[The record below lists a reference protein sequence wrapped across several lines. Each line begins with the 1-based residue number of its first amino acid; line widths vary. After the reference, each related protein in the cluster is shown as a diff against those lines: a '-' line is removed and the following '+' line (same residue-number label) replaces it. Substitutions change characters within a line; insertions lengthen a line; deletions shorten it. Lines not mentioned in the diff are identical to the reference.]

1 MTNSPLDL
9 LPGYKGYKDL
19 EARRESDKQ
28 ARLAVAAELARHT
41 AQISQVQNDALR
53 EGGLAFM
60 DQLGGLKTA
69 IQTLADKISAAPR
82 GYTGLFAARN
92 IQAETLDQV
101 LGFDRELLNEAT
113 ALGPAIESVEQAMLA
128 GAGQQAAIKAA
139 QTAVKSVA
147 KTFEKRAKILA
158 GE

>member
-41 AQISQVQNDALR
+41 AQLTSAQNDALR
-53 EGGLAFM
+53 EGGIAYM
-60 DQLGGLKTA
+60 DALGTLKTA

-82 GYTGLFAARN
+82 GYTGLFATHN
-92 IQAETLDQV
+92 IQADTLDQV
-101 LGFDRELLNEAT
+101 TAFDRELLNEAT
-113 ALGPAIESVEQAMLA
+113 ALGPAIEAVEQAMLA
-128 GAGQQAAIKAA
+128 GTGQNAAIKAA

-147 KTFEKRAKILA
+147 TTFEKRAKLLA
-158 GE
+158 GG

>member
-9 LPGYKGYKDL
+9 IPGYKGYKDL

-41 AQISQVQNDALR
+41 AQITQVQNDAMR

-60 DQLGGLKTA
+60 DALGTLKTA

-82 GYTGLFAARN
+82 GYTGLFATKN
-92 IQAETLDQV
+92 IQADTLDQV
-101 LGFDRELLNEAT
+101 LGFDRELLNDAT
-113 ALGPAIESVEQAMLA
+113 AFMEKHSDKRLSLTDCTSMALMRRIGL
-128 GAGQQAAIKAA
+128 QAAF
-139 QTAVKSVA
+139 
-147 KTFEKRAKILA
+147 TFDSDFRDC
-158 GE
+158 GFGMVP

>member
-41 AQISQVQNDALR
+41 SQITQVQNDAMR

-69 IQTLADKISAAPR
+69 IQTLAETCAWAP
-82 GYTGLFAARN
+82 
-92 IQAETLDQV
+92 
-101 LGFDRELLNEAT
+101 
-113 ALGPAIESVEQAMLA
+113 
-128 GAGQQAAIKAA
+128 
-139 QTAVKSVA
+139 
-147 KTFEKRAKILA
+147 
-158 GE
+158 GEPN